1 VPPRKSGDYAW
12 VQHMIS
18 SMAPATGRM
27 AVVLPHGALFRMGI
41 EGKMRRKILEMD
53 LLEAVVGLGPNLF
66 YGTGL
71 AACILVFR
79 MRKLAER
86 RHRILIVDASKEYRR
101 GRNQNTLESEHVDR
115 IYGWYRDFRDVEGVA
130 RVVTLDE
137 VAQNDFNLNISLYV
151 EPLVEEETI
160 TVEEAMA
167 NLKRSL
173 QEAYAAEDRLKE
185 LLQEAGLTR

>member
-1 VPPRKSGDYAW
+1 
-12 VQHMIS
+12 
-18 SMAPATGRM
+18 MAPLTGRM

-53 LLEAVVGLGPNLF
+53 LLEAVIGLGPNLF

-79 MRKLAER
+79 MQKLAER

-115 IYGWYRDFRDVEGVA
+115 IYGWYRDFRDVEGAA

-151 EPLVEEETI
+151 EPAVEEETI

-185 LLQEAGLTR
+185 LLQEAGLMR